1 MMLETYAQK
10 IGEVE
15 VENGSLRDYHIH
27 GMIGST
33 RRIMSKLE
41 EIRLKPRKT
50 LDRKIT
56 HDIGTR
62 FGRVYWHF
70 VHLVQNIG
78 FDLSEVEKRSEDF
91 IDVEEADRHFEEG
104 FEDFR
109 RVMQSAAKIAN
120 IRSQEIECD
129 CCSLEEKVS
138 LETLADIHVRMR
150 RAIHHFGLFD
160 LRLMLERDLQ
170 QRKND
175 KSLTL
180 YDKPK

>member
-1 MMLETYAQK
+1 MMLETYAQE
-10 IGEVE
+10 IGEAE
-15 VENGSLRDYHIH
+15 VESRDYFIH
-27 GMIGST
+27 GMIGSA

-41 EIRLKPRKT
+41 EVRLKPRKT

-62 FGRVYWHF
+62 FGTVYWHF
-70 VHLVQNIG
+70 IHLVRNIG
-78 FDLSEVEKRSEDF
+78 FDPSEVEERSEEL

-109 RVMQSAAKIAN
+109 RVMQNAAKIAKL
-120 IRSQEIECD
+120 RSQEIECD

-138 LETLADIHVRMR
+138 LETLADIHGRMR

-160 LRLMLERDLQ
+160 LRVVLERNVQ

-175 KSLTL
+175 KSVTL
-180 YDKPK
+180 YDKPTES